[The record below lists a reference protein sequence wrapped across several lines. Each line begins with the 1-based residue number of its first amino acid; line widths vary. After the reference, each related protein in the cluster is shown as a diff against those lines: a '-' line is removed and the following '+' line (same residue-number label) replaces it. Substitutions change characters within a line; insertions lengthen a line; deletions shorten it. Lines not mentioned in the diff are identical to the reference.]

1 MGQKKKEN
9 ILEEEKDGKLERVIN
24 LEKSSHAMIMCL
36 KIDAT

>member
-9 ILEEEKDGKLERVIN
+9 ILEEEKDGKLEKVIK
-24 LEKSSHAMIMCL
+24 KSSLTMIMCL